1 LSGNVHFGLEAA
13 TEYTPNFVRI
23 VAYFKINLR

>member
-1 LSGNVHFGLEAA
+1 VHFGLESA

-23 VAYFKINLR
+23 VAYSKINLR